1 MPTTILEDLFG
12 TFEQLGKLRPVE
24 TRTLEASLTLC
35 AMSWTCS
42 STSAATTMM
51 EVIADMLRGATTPK
65 GWPRVSWKLWTHGNL
80 LRMQLVEVP
89 LGSQAGE
96 GALELPF

>member
-1 MPTTILEDLFG
+1 MPSTILGDLFG
-12 TFEQLGKLRPVE
+12 TFEQLGKLRPAE
-24 TRTLEASLTLC
+24 TRMLEASLTLC

-65 GWPRVSWKLWTHGNL
+65 GWPRVTWKLWTTGCRL
-80 LRMQLVEVP
+80 SLQLVEVP
-89 LGSQAGE
+89 LGSTASE

>member
-1 MPTTILEDLFG
+1 
-12 TFEQLGKLRPVE
+12 
-24 TRTLEASLTLC
+24 
-35 AMSWTCS
+35 
-42 STSAATTMM
+42 M